1 MRQKQS
7 FHASDHLLLVG
18 VLMGFLCVGHGSIKI
33 QAVPRNV
40 SAMYVLGDSS
50 VDCGDNTLFYSRLH
64 RNLSLLPC
72 IGNGSLLPHLLVW
85 NLRIDSDASFNN
97 FVLESAGKMGLP
109 NALPFYNQN
118 GSVADLVR
126 GVNFGSAQATIMNPG
141 SQGYQSLNQQL
152 RQVSETVELLQLQ
165 LSPREVLHFV
175 RSSVFYLSFG
185 KDDYINF
192 FLSNSSNVTPKQSSQ
207 EIAHILVTEM
217 VNAVRSL
224 HDLKIR
230 KFICQ
235 GILPL
240 GCTPRAVWKK
250 FDLAEG
256 EDDGAGC
263 WEKINEM
270 VLEYNVMLEEEIM
283 ELNAEMRDA
292 HIVFCDVYQ
301 GIREILAK
309 PESYGFEEVKSAC
322 CGLGLYGA
330 TVGCLS
336 EGMAC
341 DKRESH
347 VWWDQFNP
355 TKAVN
360 ALLADS
366 GWSGL
371 PFPGLCRP
379 FPIQELLYPSPSNLA

>member
-1 MRQKQS
+1 
-7 FHASDHLLLVG
+7 
-18 VLMGFLCVGHGSIKI
+18 
-33 QAVPRNV
+33 
-40 SAMYVLGDSS
+40 
-50 VDCGDNTLFYSRLH
+50 
-64 RNLSLLPC
+64 
-72 IGNGSLLPHLLVW
+72 
-85 NLRIDSDASFNN
+85 
-97 FVLESAGKMGLP
+97 MGLP

-126 GVNFGSAQATIMNPG
+126 GVNFGSAQATIMNPS

-224 HDLKIR
+224 HDLKVR

-240 GCTPRAVWKK
+240 GCTPRAVRKK

-270 VLEYNVMLEEEIM
+270 VLEYNVMLEEEMM

-309 PESYGFEEVKSAC
+309 PESYGMRP
-322 CGLGLYGA
+322 LNP
-330 TVGCLS
+330 LS
-336 EGMAC
+336 ILFTFINHNFGIRYRKPVTKIC
-341 DKRESH
+341 VLSFLNDKTSRLIS
-347 VWWDQFNP
+347 
-355 TKAVN
+355 
-360 ALLADS
+360 
-366 GWSGL
+366 
-371 PFPGLCRP
+371 
-379 FPIQELLYPSPSNLA
+379 